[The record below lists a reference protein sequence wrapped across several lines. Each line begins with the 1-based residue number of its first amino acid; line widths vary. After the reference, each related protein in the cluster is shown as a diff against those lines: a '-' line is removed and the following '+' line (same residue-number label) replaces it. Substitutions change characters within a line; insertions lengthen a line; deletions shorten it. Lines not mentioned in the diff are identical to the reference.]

1 MSAALYGL
9 YRLQTHSRIRCTQ
22 KALFPPGM
30 PIIIAKR
37 TGEVNLNAPYIEV
50 NRGSQSRSASLPMR
64 SPRLLAAYRNENGH
78 TRCGGIW
85 QRAKRNAGR
94 LAEETLPPRRSSVG
108 SACPFFAQAK
118 AAERR
123 AETVLYSLCH
133 ICIEKLMLFSVLLLC
148 KRPQPTVTNVNKKC
162 RINSAYRSFYAILD
176 LLSEENARFQNF
188 CRILA
193 YRSPQIMLIFL

>member
-1 MSAALYGL
+1 MHAKSPFSARNGY
-9 YRLQTHSRIRCTQ
+9 YYS
-22 KALFPPGM
+22 KAD
-30 PIIIAKR
+30 
-37 TGEVNLNAPYIEV
+37 
-50 NRGSQSRSASLPMR
+50 RGSQPQSAVYRSEQGKSIPKRLP
-64 SPRLLAAYRNENGH
+64 PYALAAAF
-78 TRCGGIW
+78 GGLP
-85 QRAKRNAGR
+85 QRKRAYTVRRHLAKSKTER
-94 LAEETLPPRRSSVG
+94 G
-108 SACPFFAQAK
+108 SACRRNPAAPPFIRRKRLSFFAQAK

-133 ICIEKLMLFSVLLLC
+133 ICIEILMLFSVLLLC

-176 LLSEENARFQNF
+176 LLSEENAWFQNF